1 MDLLSF
7 SMLRFTLSIL
17 AVLLMYN
24 APAQCAEFTYVQN
37 DKQALPE
44 FETSIYM
51 TGPIVE
57 GDAERLSALVEQLRA
72 AGRPFFREAVLLL
85 DSPGGALDPALA
97 LTEVVVREGLTT
109 YVGDGRKCLSGCAI
123 VFMAGTM
130 QDGDDTRETS
140 RLIHQRAVLGFHAP
154 FAFDKTQ
161 DIPAEVAQL
170 LLKDAERGGSIA
182 ASKLVRLS
190 LSGIL
195 PASLVEELLQ
205 YESGSFLYIDTV
217 DRAARWSIPLQG
229 SGDFRLRGGIV
240 QPEDW
245 QRLSAHCNNW
255 QHWSGDIGF
264 ENRKIEHGLPENELS
279 YDGMDDNCGYTPN
292 GNEVSYDVNGQT
304 GVVMR
309 WQTLSGDTKLA
320 AIPQDDLNGT
330 LQSADPF
337 VTPPPQQINGPCV
350 GGFQWL
356 GGWAGASY
364 QDSVAYAIFQ
374 PCGSVGAP
382 LSLIC
387 RHGTGQ
393 IETGLV
399 LASFGV
405 NGAGSARVTF
415 QIDSEIEGG
424 YSGQVIDNAGQSEFV
439 FVLIRNYFTFD
450 QMMAGQQMIIKVND
464 RAHAIHLTGARD
476 AIQAMMNACI

>member
-1 MDLLSF
+1 
-7 SMLRFTLSIL
+7 MLRISLFIF
-17 AVLLMYN
+17 ALLLVWN
-24 APAQCAEFTYVQN
+24 APVRSAEFTYVQN

-57 GDAERLSALVEQLRA
+57 GDAERLSALVAQLRA
-72 AGRPFFREAVLLL
+72 AGRPFFRKAVLLL
-85 DSPGGALDPALA
+85 DSPGGSLDPALA
-97 LTEVVVREGLTT
+97 LTKVVVQEGLST

-140 RLIHQRAVLGFHAP
+140 RVMHQRAVLGFHAP
-154 FAFDKTQ
+154 FAFDRAQ
-161 DIPAEVAQL
+161 DIPAEVVQL

-217 DRAARWSIPLQG
+217 DRAARWDIPLQG
-229 SGDFRLRGGIV
+229 SGRYRLRDGLV
-240 QPEDW
+240 QPED
-245 QRLSAHCNNW
+245 RILLGAHCTNW
-255 QHWSGDIGF
+255 QHWTQDVAF
-264 ENRKIEHGLPENELS
+264 ENRDSDYIPAGTAMPANLISDGLGTNCSYELFQ
-279 YDGMDDNCGYTPN
+279 D
-292 GNEVSYDVNGQT
+292 EISYDVNGHR
-304 GVVMR
+304 GRVLR
-309 WQTLSGDTKLA
+309 WQTLPGNTKLV
-320 AIPQDDLNGT
+320 AIPDDILGGT
-330 LQSADPF
+330 ARTADPF
-337 VTPPPQQINGPCV
+337 SNPPQQQVNGACV

-356 GGWAGASY
+356 GGWAGSSY
-364 QDSVAYAIFQ
+364 RSSVAYAVFQ
-374 PCGSVGAP
+374 PCQSVGAP

-393 IETGLV
+393 IEARLV

-405 NGAGSARVTF
+405 TGPGPVYVTF
-415 QIDSEIEGG
+415 KIGGNDEHG
-424 YSGQVIDNAGQSEFV
+424 YSGKVVGNAGQSEFV
-439 FVLIRNYFTFD
+439 FKLDEDYFTFD
-450 QMMAGQQMIIKVND
+450 WMQSNQSMIIKVND
-464 RAHAIHLTGARD
+464 RAHAIHLTGARE
-476 AIQAMMNACI
+476 AIQAMKAACI

>member
-1 MDLLSF
+1 
-7 SMLRFTLSIL
+7 MLRISLFVF
-17 AVLLMYN
+17 VLLLVWN
-24 APAQCAEFTYVQN
+24 APVRSAEFTYVQN

-57 GDAERLSALVEQLRA
+57 GDAERLSVLVAQLRA
-72 AGRPFFREAVLLL
+72 AGRPFFRKAVLLL

-97 LTEVVVREGLTT
+97 LTKVVVQEGLTT

-140 RLIHQRAVLGFHAP
+140 RLLHQRAVLGFHAP
-154 FAFDKTQ
+154 FAFDQAQ
-161 DIPAEVAQL
+161 DIPAEVVQL

-217 DRAARWSIPLQG
+217 DRAARWGIALQG
-229 SGDFRLRGGIV
+229 SGDYKLHGGIV

-245 QRLSAHCNNW
+245 RSLSAHCNNW
-255 QHWSGDIGF
+255 QHWTGDVAF
-264 ENRKIEHGLPENELS
+264 ENREVVHSLPENELS
-279 YDGMDDNCGYTPN
+279 YDGMDDNCGYTPF
-292 GNEVSYDVNGQT
+292 GNKVDFDVNGRRGT
-304 GVVMR
+304 VER
-309 WQTLSGDTKLA
+309 WQTLPGDTKLA
-320 AIPQDDLNGT
+320 AIPQDALNGT
-330 LQSADPF
+330 LQAVDPF
-337 VTPPPQQINGPCV
+337 SAPPPQQVNGPCV

-356 GGWAGASY
+356 GGWAGSSY
-364 QDSVAYAIFQ
+364 QNSVAYAIFQ

-393 IETGLV
+393 IETHLV

-405 NGAGSARVTF
+405 NGAGAARVTF
-415 QIDSEIEGG
+415 QIDDEAEGNFG
-424 YSGQVIDNAGQSEFV
+424 GQIVDNAGQREYV
-439 FVLIRNYFTFD
+439 FSLVRHYFTFER
-450 QMMAGQQMIIKVND
+450 MMAGQQMIIKVND
-464 RAHAIHLTGARD
+464 RAHAIHLTGARE
-476 AIQAMMNACI
+476 AIQAMKTACI